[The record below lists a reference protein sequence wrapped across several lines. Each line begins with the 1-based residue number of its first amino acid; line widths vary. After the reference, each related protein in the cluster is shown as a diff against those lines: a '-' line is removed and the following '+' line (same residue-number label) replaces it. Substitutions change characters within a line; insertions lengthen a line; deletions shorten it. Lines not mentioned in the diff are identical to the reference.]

1 MDLSHYEQIMFSE
14 KTTNRTVSRDG
25 YKVGDFLVVSYLPP
39 WRGRGKTPWRV
50 YRFTDGLPA
59 IKTTFASSK
68 DAIRFAEW
76 LDKNYGEF
84 FFIWTEYPHIDLY
97 QITHLTVEN
106 GKRYWKYLEELED
119 QRNIRWNGYV

>member
-39 WRGRGKTPWRV
+39 WRGDRTPWRV
-50 YRFTDGLPA
+50 YRFTDGLVA
-59 IKTTFASSK
+59 IKTTFASPE

-76 LDKNYGEF
+76 LDKTYSEF
-84 FFIWTEYPHIDLY
+84 MFIWTEYPHIDLY
-97 QITHLTVEN
+97 QITHLTIEN
-106 GKRYWKYLEELED
+106 GKKYWEYLKELKT
-119 QRNIRWNGYV
+119 QRNIEWSGYV